1 MPLTVGL
8 ALMPQNNAID
18 WSGLKVAA
26 ISLNSVRAAADRAA
40 ANLPEDERRRFI
52 ERVNKRAYRERW
64 LDNAR
69 ALSVTAPTNAKP
81 LSNNVQSGADS
92 LATKLAE
99 DSNATKNGFSTMARR
114 VAEAAGKYTPTKALK
129 SSRALRDVATIA
141 GQVHGWTDKGGDD
154 RRVMINI
161 GILTE

>member
-1 MPLTVGL
+1 MPDN
-8 ALMPQNNAID
+8 PSAID
-18 WSGLKVAA
+18 WPGLKVAA
-26 ISLNSVRAAADRAA
+26 ISMNSVRAAADRAA
-40 ANLPEDERRRFI
+40 ANLPDDERRRFI

-69 ALSVTAPTNAKP
+69 ALSTTAPTNAKP
-81 LSNNVQSGADS
+81 LSNDVQSGADS
-92 LATKLAE
+92 LAKALAE
-99 DSNATKNGFSTMARR
+99 DSNATKTGFSRMARR
-114 VAEAAGKYTPTKALK
+114 VAEAAGQYDPEEALMQ
-129 SSRALRDVATIA
+129 SRSLRDVATIA